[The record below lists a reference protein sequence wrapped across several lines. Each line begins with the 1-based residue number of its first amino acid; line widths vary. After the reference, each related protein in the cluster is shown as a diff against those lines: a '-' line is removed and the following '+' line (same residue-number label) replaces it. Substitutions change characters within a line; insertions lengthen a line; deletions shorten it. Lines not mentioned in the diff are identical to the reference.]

1 MSHPTHHHPQEE
13 PLPSLPSHSWR
24 QQERQVDMAENEKE
38 TAMLWAATTEHSS
51 LSHESH
57 MQDSESVSGVFP
69 FERLP
74 IEIQLQV
81 VQAIAS
87 EKDLLQFRL
96 VSSLTNA
103 LVLEPVFWQTL
114 QFSKQRYFKSGST
127 ASSSSYSTVSK
138 SDFKRKSVHQPSLF
152 HSALEGYPQMHQHQH
167 QYHHHPQTSH
177 LQPAFVHSSD
187 ANLIVHRQSFA
198 ASLLGGGSYHQNIFS
213 SGLGGISSEEEAM
226 IPMTSSSSSS
236 SSSRSSNQLS
246 KSLPTGVSIMSTSGT
261 ICAWAKK
268 EISFLAFLT
277 RLTNTTRITAQGIQR
292 VTIDDWEG
300 ETTVGNLWD
309 SLLKMEQLQEL
320 SIRHSV
326 LKLLQPS
333 PGLTLSATSHGH
345 YNSPPPPSWQQLT
358 LLDLRDCLQLKDL
371 SGINMLMPNL
381 LEVNLEGCLGLNDFG
396 PLSKADG
403 SGGGGGGGVVASTK
417 ETKGIRELK
426 FRKINLSRT
435 KVHDQDL
442 VRILQRSPHLQEL
455 RLDQCYDLTAASLV
469 VIGQGPEH
477 GQGHVLSTVSPSPT
491 PTSSSTSCVPGLRV
505 LSVKNCCDLTDEGIR
520 ALVGCRQLEL
530 LIIRGLRR
538 VDDDTIEWLHS
549 QGVPLRR
556 VLNPLGKWRYW
567 HV

>member
-1 MSHPTHHHPQEE
+1 
-13 PLPSLPSHSWR
+13 
-24 QQERQVDMAENEKE
+24 
-38 TAMLWAATTEHSS
+38 MLQAATTEHSS

-57 MQDSESVSGVFP
+57 MEDSDSASGVFP
-69 FERLP
+69 FELLP

-81 VQAIAS
+81 VRAIAS
-87 EKDLLQFRL
+87 EKDLLQFRR
-96 VSSLTNA
+96 VSSMANA

-114 QFSKQRYFKSGST
+114 QFSKQRYFKTGSS
-127 ASSSSYSTVSK
+127 ASSSFSSTATLK
-138 SDFKRKSVHQPSLF
+138 SDPRRTSVHHQPSLF

-167 QYHHHPQTSH
+167 QYHHHPQISH

-198 ASLLGGGSYHQNIFS
+198 ASLLGGGGSHHQNVFS
-213 SGLGGISSEEEAM
+213 SGLGGTSSEEDAM
-226 IPMTSSSSSS
+226 IPTTTTTSSSSSPS
-236 SSSRSSNQLS
+236 SSSHSSDQLLS
-246 KSLPTGVSIMSTSGT
+246 KSLPTGVSIMSTSGK

-277 RLTNTTRITAQGIQR
+277 RLTNTTRITVQGVR
-292 VTIDDWEG
+292 RATIDDWEG
-300 ETTVGNLWD
+300 ETTVGDLWD
-309 SLLKMEQLQEL
+309 GLLKMEQLQEL

-326 LKLLQPS
+326 LKQLQPS
-333 PGLTLSATSHGH
+333 PGLTLVAASHGQ
-345 YNSPPPPSWQQLT
+345 YYSTASPSWQHLT
-358 LLDLRDCLQLKDL
+358 LLDLRDCLQLMDL
-371 SGINMLMPNL
+371 SGINRLMPNL

-396 PLSKADG
+396 PLSKV
-403 SGGGGGGGVVASTK
+403 GGGGVVLTSTK
-417 ETKGIRELK
+417 ETIGIQELK

-455 RLDQCYDLTAASLV
+455 RLDQCYDLTVASLV
-469 VIGQGPEH
+469 VIGQGHEH
-477 GQGHVLSTVSPSPT
+477 GPAGHVLSTATPT
-491 PTSSSTSCVPGLRV
+491 PTTTSSSSTSSVPGLRV